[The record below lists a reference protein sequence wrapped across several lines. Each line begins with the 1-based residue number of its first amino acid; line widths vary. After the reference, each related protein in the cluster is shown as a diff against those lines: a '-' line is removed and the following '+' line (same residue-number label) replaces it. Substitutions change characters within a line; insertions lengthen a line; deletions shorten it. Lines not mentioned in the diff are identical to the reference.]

1 MLSNSLQRLSM
12 SQPKESPSTV
22 TEKKDI
28 QLKKIHEGTFYIK
41 QQKPVEHRNTIV
53 TIRKIDKKVR

>member
-22 TEKKDI
+22 TEKEDI
-28 QLKKIHEGTFYIK
+28 QLKKIYEGTFYIK
-41 QQKPVEHRNTIV
+41 QQKPVERRNTIV